1 MFVSVKRLR
10 NGNIVLVLA
19 HFATTYSYIFL
30 YVQQRAGFL
39 TELPQWHFHGHAK
52 EKNEW
57 PYGKGKREGNN
68 KNGIVIAINHVTNEF
83 FSILK
88 I

>member
-1 MFVSVKRLR
+1 M
-10 NGNIVLVLA
+10 
-19 HFATTYSYIFL
+19 
-30 YVQQRAGFL
+30 

-83 FSILK
+83 FSILNRGGAHYEAREARASPLFE
-88 I
+88 IYY